1 VEAGYVALAIPVFF
15 VLIGVE
21 LWVGKSRGQ
30 QLYRLNDALNDL
42 SCGILQRLAMLLFAA
57 FLFAG
62 YLAIHDRFALATL
75 SSDSAVV
82 WIACFIGV
90 DFLYYWYHRL
100 SRRRFRG
107 ISAINT
113 LYQFWIHTRTIDRL
127 GSLESVFMTPS
138 HHRVHHGRNPI
149 YLDRNHG
156 GTFILWDKLFGTFQL
171 EEEEVAYG
179 VTKPRRYGT
188 RGLKIA

>member
-1 VEAGYVALAIPVFF
+1 

-21 LWVGKSRGQ
+21 LWVGKRRGQ
-30 QLYRLNDALNDL
+30 QLYRLNDSLNDL

-100 SRRRFRG
+100 SHRRFRG

-138 HHRVHHGRNPI
+138 VVQHS
-149 YLDRNHG
+149 
-156 GTFILWDKLFGTFQL
+156 FCK
-171 EEEEVAYG
+171 
-179 VTKPRRYGT
+179 
-188 RGLKIA
+188 